1 MTGKERFEE
10 QGFKL
15 TLSSEFSDIFEKYV
29 DLTNDKIVV
38 VFDKKSLEVL
48 FEQTNQGIATA
59 WFMPNDFYI
68 AVYKHCEDLGW

>member
-1 MTGKERFEE
+1 MNGKQRFEAL
-10 QGFKL
+10 GFTL
-15 TLSSEFSDIFEKYV
+15 TLSSEFSDIFENFN
-29 DLTNDKIVV
+29 DFTNEKVAV

-48 FEQTNQGIATA
+48 FEQTYKGIATA